1 MLYVVQSRYKHKGLW
16 EGWSIVFDC
25 GKPVLLKE
33 GQLVPDNFQAKTDDE
48 EFRFIPLQEA
58 GIL

>member
-16 EGWSIVFDC
+16 EGWCTVFSSQ
-25 GKPVLLKE
+25 KPVLLQD
-33 GQLVPDNFQAKTDDE
+33 GQEIPPHYQPQSDDE